1 MGWAKHKAVGNSPKR
16 SSGYMKHTRAI
27 TRAPKAA
34 QISNLAILK
43 EFLINLTDQIIEAIF
58 IFTD

>member
-1 MGWAKHKAVGNSPKR
+1 
-16 SSGYMKHTRAI
+16 MKHTRPI
-27 TRAPKAA
+27 TMAPKQA
-34 QISNLAILK
+34 QSNLAVLK

>member
-1 MGWAKHKAVGNSPKR
+1 MKKHMRP
-16 SSGYMKHTRAI
+16 I

-34 QISNLAILK
+34 QISNFAILK

-58 IFTD
+58 IFTR

>member
-1 MGWAKHKAVGNSPKR
+1 
-16 SSGYMKHTRAI
+16 MKHHRPI
-27 TRAPKAA
+27 TKKPKAA
-34 QISNLAILK
+34 QISNFAVLK